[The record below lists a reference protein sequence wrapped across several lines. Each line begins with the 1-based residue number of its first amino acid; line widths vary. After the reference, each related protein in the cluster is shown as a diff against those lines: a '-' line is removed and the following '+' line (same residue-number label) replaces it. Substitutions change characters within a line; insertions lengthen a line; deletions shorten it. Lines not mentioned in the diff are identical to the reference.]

1 MSRYPFARID
11 LAALKHNLQQ
21 VRHFAPNSKVMSVI
35 KADAYGHGVIQV
47 AQALMQSDAF
57 AVARFSEALTL
68 RKHGFVQPITI
79 FEGVS
84 TLEEWQLAAEFE
96 LTPVLH
102 QQQHL
107 EFLLK
112 AQIHQP
118 LSFLWL
124 MLETGMHRLGL
135 PQQDVIKI
143 IDALEQRSDLVSK
156 LGLMSHFANS
166 DVLNDARNI
175 QQLTVMKNLAETTG
189 LPVCMANSA
198 AIISLPES
206 HYDWIR
212 PGLMLYGASP
222 FANKSGADVGL
233 KPVMQLISKLIATQ
247 QLKAGD
253 EVGYGGQWTA
263 DKPVRMGVV
272 SIGYGDGYSR
282 HLSNLGKVLIR
293 GKDVPIIGRVSMD
306 TVCVNLNDC
315 PQAQLDDE
323 VIIWGA
329 NELAVE
335 WLADKAGTI
344 PYELLT
350 CVTPRVQREYLNG

>member
-1 MSRYPFARID
+1 M
-11 LAALKHNLQQ
+11 
-21 VRHFAPNSKVMSVI
+21 
-35 KADAYGHGVIQV
+35 
-47 AQALMQSDAF
+47 
-57 AVARFSEALTL
+57 
-68 RKHGFVQPITI
+68 
-79 FEGVS
+79 
-84 TLEEWQLAAEFE
+84 
-96 LTPVLH
+96 TPVLH

-107 EFLLK
+107 ELLLK
-112 AQIHQP
+112 AKTSQP
-118 LSFLWL
+118 LPLIWL

-135 PQQDVIKI
+135 PQQDVIQI
-143 IDALEQRSDLVSK
+143 IDALEKRADLVNK

-166 DVLNDARNI
+166 DLLNDARNI

-222 FANKSGADVGL
+222 FADKSGADVGL

-247 QLKAGD
+247 QLKPGD
-253 EVGYGGQWTA
+253 QVGYGGQWSA
-263 DKPVRMGVV
+263 DKPIRMGVV

-282 HLSNLGKVLIR
+282 HLSNAGEVIIR
-293 GKDVPIIGRVSMD
+293 GQRIPVIGRVSMD
-306 TVCVNLNDC
+306 TICVNLESC

-329 NELAVE
+329 DTLAVE
-335 WLADKAGTI
+335 WLANRAGTI

-350 CVTPRVQREYLNG
+350 CVTPRVNREYLDG

>member
-21 VRHFAPNSKVMSVI
+21 VRQYAPDSKVMSVI
-35 KADAYGHGVIQV
+35 KADAYGHGFIKI
-47 AQALMQSDAF
+47 AKALNQSDAF
-57 AVARFSEALTL
+57 AVARLSEALAL
-68 RKHGFVQPITI
+68 RQNGFQQPITI

-84 TLEEWQLAAEFE
+84 STEEWHLVSDYG
-96 LTPVLH
+96 LTAVLH

-107 EFLLK
+107 DSLIN
-112 AQIHQP
+112 AGINRP
-118 LSFLWL
+118 LPAIWL

-135 PQQDVIKI
+135 PEPAIQQI
-143 IDALEQRSDLVSK
+143 IHQLEKRKDLVEQY
-156 LGLMSHFANS
+156 GLMSHFANS
-166 DVLNDARNI
+166 DLLDDLRNQ
-175 QQLTVMKNLAETTG
+175 QQLAIMHKLAESTG

-206 HYDWIR
+206 HYDWVR

-222 FANKSGADVGL
+222 FADKSGADLRL
-233 KPVMQLISKLIATQ
+233 KPVMQLVSKLIATQ
-247 QLKAGD
+247 QLKPGD
-253 EVGYGGQWTA
+253 QVGYGGQWTA
-263 DKPVRMGVV
+263 DKPMRMGVV

-282 HLSNLGKVLIR
+282 HLSNAGTVMIR
-293 GKDVPIIGRVSMD
+293 GQYTPIIGRVSMD
-306 TVCVNLNDC
+306 TICINLNDC

-329 NELAVE
+329 DGVTVE
-335 WLADKAGTI
+335 WLAEKAGTI